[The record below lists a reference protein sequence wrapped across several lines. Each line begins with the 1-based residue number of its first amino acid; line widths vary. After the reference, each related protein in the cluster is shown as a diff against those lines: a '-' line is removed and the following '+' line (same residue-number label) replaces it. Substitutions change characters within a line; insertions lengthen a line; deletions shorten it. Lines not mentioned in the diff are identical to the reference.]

1 MAGLLL
7 RGRWPHKT
15 SLVVFLE
22 IFLPFWSFACT
33 LWFMV
38 LCFIWE
44 EMKKGKLCWKYI
56 YEKNV
61 FDKEALI
68 TTNTYFGQIDP
79 TTDEIAY

>member
-1 MAGLLL
+1 
-7 RGRWPHKT
+7 
-15 SLVVFLE
+15 
-22 IFLPFWSFACT
+22 
-33 LWFMV
+33 MV